1 MALTVTL
8 DQAVYEPGD
17 PMVLTVA
24 CDPADRDRFVETP
37 FTVNV
42 NVPGTGAGEATALLR
57 QQVADAPVTISDPDR
72 AWIVRS
78 DDGVTLVADATA

>member
-72 AWIVRS
+72 TWIVRS